1 MASGLFYCIFTP
13 SARQFFGSLV
23 AMRIGIF
30 ADTHDHLANIRL
42 AVERFNQEACQVVLF
57 AGDLV
62 STFAVPPLRK
72 LRCPLVG
79 CFGDN
84 EGNKVGLLAGF
95 SLVGKMSEPPVRYVA
110 DNGTRL
116 VIVHMQRQ
124 LRGLADDWDIA
135 IFGHTHKPRIRRDEL
150 GRLLVNP
157 GETSGWTFGVPTIVV
172 LETATREARV
182 IRLDEPAVVGV
193 A

>member
-1 MASGLFYCIFTP
+1 
-13 SARQFFGSLV
+13 
-23 AMRIGIF
+23 MRIGIF
-30 ADTHDHLANIRL
+30 ADSHDHLANLRL
-42 AVERFNQEACQVVLF
+42 AVERFNAAECELVLF

-95 SLVGKMSEPPVRYVA
+95 SLVGKLAEPPLFHTA
-110 DNGTRL
+110 DDGTRFVL
-116 VIVHMQRQ
+116 CHMKRQ
-124 LRGLADDWDIA
+124 LRSLEDDFDVA
-135 IFGHTHKPRIRRDEL
+135 IFGHTHKPRIERDEQ

-157 GETSGWTFGVPTIVV
+157 GETSGWTFGSPTIA
-172 LETATREARV
+172 LLDTAAMSARIV
-182 IRLDEPAVVGV
+182 SLLD
-193 A
+193 